1 MDRLRV
7 LALGGSLRAA
17 STNRM
22 LLGVVRRLAPANIE
36 VSLYDGL
43 GQLPLFNPDIE
54 PAKGL
59 PPAVAALMA
68 EVRASDG
75 LLVACPEYAH
85 GVPGAFKNLL
95 DWLVGM
101 PDFPGK
107 PVALLNAA
115 PRATAAQTALAEIL
129 STMSARIAYAACAA
143 VPVLGGSLD
152 EVGLASDPPT
162 VAILSQALAAFAE
175 AMKDARREARA

>member
-1 MDRLRV
+1 MERLRV

-22 LLGVVRRLAPANIE
+22 LLGAVRRLAPASMEI
-36 VSLYDGL
+36 SLYEGL
-43 GQLPLFNPDIE
+43 GRLPLFNPDIE
-54 PAKGL
+54 LTAGL
-59 PPAVAALMA
+59 PPVVLALMA

-85 GVPGAFKNLL
+85 GMPGAFKNLL

-115 PRATAAQTALAEIL
+115 PRATVAQAAVAEVL
-129 STMSARIAYAACAA
+129 STMSARIVPAACAA

-152 EVGLASDPPT
+152 EAGLAADPWT
-162 VAILSQALAAFAE
+162 ATTLLAALEAFAG
-175 AMKDARREARA
+175 AMADARREARA

>member
-1 MDRLRV
+1 MERLRV

-22 LLGVVRRLAPANIE
+22 LLGAVRRLAPANIE
-36 VSLYDGL
+36 ISLYDGL
-43 GQLPLFNPDIE
+43 GRLPLFNPDIE
-54 PAKGL
+54 PVSGL
-59 PPAVAALMA
+59 PPAVEALMA

-75 LLVACPEYAH
+75 LMVACPEYAH

-95 DWLVGM
+95 DWLVGL

-115 PRATAAQTALAEIL
+115 PRATVAQTALAEIL
-129 STMSARIAYAACAA
+129 STMSARIVYGACAA
-143 VPVLGGSLD
+143 VPVLGGDLD
-152 EVGLASDPPT
+152 EVGLASNPET
-162 VAILSQALAAFAE
+162 VATLSRALAAFAE
-175 AMKDARREARA
+175 AMIHARREARA